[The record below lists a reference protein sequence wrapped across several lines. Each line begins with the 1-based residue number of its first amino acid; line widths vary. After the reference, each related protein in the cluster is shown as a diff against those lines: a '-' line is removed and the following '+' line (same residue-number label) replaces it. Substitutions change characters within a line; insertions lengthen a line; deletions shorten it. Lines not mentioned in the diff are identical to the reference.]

1 MLTTEAN
8 YDQIVIELIWT
19 RQKIKNNISL
29 FYTAWY
35 QQLLTNDKVE
45 RSVNIYVI
53 TQIPFTVTVTQ
64 SERKSQR
71 GIKQLKWSVEKLT
84 TYLY

>member
-45 RSVNIYVI
+45 RSVNTRNHTNSRGGANSKKWNKKDKKSEGYVTKEI
-53 TQIPFTVTVTQ
+53 F
-64 SERKSQR
+64 
-71 GIKQLKWSVEKLT
+71 
-84 TYLY
+84 